1 MAKTVMITL
10 VKSPIGRLPKQRAT
24 LKALGLTKLN
34 KTVEKENNEFIQ
46 GMIKVVEHLVKVE
59 EKEGGVTDE
68 TTRITIH

>member
-1 MAKTVMITL
+1 MITL

-59 EKEGGVTDE
+59 EK
-68 TTRITIH
+68 

>member
-10 VKSPIGRLPKQRAT
+10 KKSPIGCLPKQRAT

-59 EKEGGVTDE
+59 EKQGGVTNE

>member
-10 VKSPIGRLPKQRAT
+10 VKSPIDRLPKQRAT

-59 EKEGGVTDE
+59 EK
-68 TTRITIH
+68 

>member
-10 VKSPIGRLPKQRAT
+10 KKSPIGCLPKQRAT

-59 EKEGGVTDE
+59 EKQGGVTDE

>member
-59 EKEGGVTDE
+59 EKQGGVTNE

>member
-34 KTVEKENNEFIQ
+34 KTVEKENNE
-46 GMIKVVEHLVKVE
+46 VVEHLVKVE
-59 EKEGGVTDE
+59 EK
-68 TTRITIH
+68 

>member
-10 VKSPIGRLPKQRAT
+10 KKSPIGCLPKQRAT

-46 GMIKVVEHLVKVE
+46 GMIKVVEHL
-59 EKEGGVTDE
+59 EK
-68 TTRITIH
+68 